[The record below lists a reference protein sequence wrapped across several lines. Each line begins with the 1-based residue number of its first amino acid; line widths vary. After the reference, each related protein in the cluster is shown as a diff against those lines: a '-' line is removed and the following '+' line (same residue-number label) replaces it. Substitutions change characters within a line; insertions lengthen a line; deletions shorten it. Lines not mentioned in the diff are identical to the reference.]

1 MLIRNFGEA
10 RALLLAVT
18 VSQRPLRVIC
28 HKLLSTETLITQWTL
43 QSRSLHQNW
52 NTPPIISYICQMF
65 GLHPDWTLSM
75 VSRSMNSRV
84 RNFAQWATVSHCTGS
99 IPVPSLM
106 DFLPRFHS
114 GRTPKL
120 SSTIWSRQDRFPS
133 RTQFP

>member
-10 RALLLAVT
+10 RALLAVT

-43 QSRSLHQNW
+43 QSRSLHQNR

-84 RNFAQWATVSHCTGS
+84 RNFAHSHCTGS
-99 IPVPSLM
+99 IPLPSLM

-133 RTQFP
+133 WTQFP